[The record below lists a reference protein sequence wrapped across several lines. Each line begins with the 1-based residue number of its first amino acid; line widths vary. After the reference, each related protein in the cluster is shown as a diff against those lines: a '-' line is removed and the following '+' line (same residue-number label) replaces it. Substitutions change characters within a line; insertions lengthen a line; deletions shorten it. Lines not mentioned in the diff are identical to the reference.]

1 MFSKFVVME
10 PTFIKIA
17 TYQYSSEAMITKGRL
32 EADGIEVYMA
42 DNLTIDTDPMVSN
55 AIGGVKLFV
64 KTEDAAKAKE
74 VLISI
79 SRYAVDNEGNT
90 LVCPGCGNHK
100 VEVMSTVREGKS
112 LMAFI
117 VSALFVMFPFYTKY
131 KYHCNS
137 CGHEFEIK

>member
-1 MFSKFVVME
+1 MK
-10 PTFIKIA
+10 PTFEKIA

-74 VLISI
+74 VLQSI
-79 SRYAVDNEGNT
+79 SRYAVDNQGNT
-90 LVCPGCGNHK
+90 IACPGCGNHK
-100 VEVMSTVREGKS
+100 VDVMSTVREGKS
-112 LMAFI
+112 LFAF
-117 VSALFVMFPFYTKY
+117 LFGFIAGGLPFYTKY